1 MTCIRSLA
9 VLLTHSENAVMNS
22 IVLSI
27 VLSITEYVWA
37 VFGAKGYLH
46 GALRR

>member
-9 VLLTHSENAVMNS
+9 LLLTHSENTAMNS
-22 IVLSI
+22 IVLS
-27 VLSITEYVWA
+27 VTEYVWA